1 MVASGENEADS
12 FFTRNDAVMRA
23 AFSAALFAP
32 TTTGAGSA
40 FPDSLLLSMGMPFSR
55 HHRDIKFLSD
65 LLGTSS
71 RFGSTCPVLGH
82 VDLPEPNH
90 RVMESRSY
98 V

>member
-40 FPDSLLLSMGMPFSR
+40 FPDSLLSMGMPFSR
-55 HHRDIKFLSD
+55 HHRDIKFLSA

-82 VDLPEPNH
+82 VDLPAPNH
-90 RVMESRSY
+90 HVMESRSY